1 MAKAKGGQNTVQQVE
16 ALVRP
21 VIEGMGR
28 KGRAGLVPAGADRS
42 RR

>member
-21 VIEGMGR
+21 VIEGMGLILWDVR
-28 KGRAGLVPAGADRS
+28 WT
-42 RR
+42 